1 MSRDLA
7 LKSASDLVR
16 LYRRGDASPVEAI
29 EAVLA
34 QVSRHNE
41 RLNAVCWLDDES
53 ALASARESEARWRA
67 GKPLGLVD
75 GVPATVKD
83 LLMSKGWPTLRGSR
97 TVRRDQPWQEDA
109 PSVARLRAHGAVLVG
124 KTTTPEWGWKGV
136 TDSELTGVT
145 RNPWNPETTPGG
157 SSGGAA
163 VAAAAGMGALHL
175 GTDGGGSIRIPAGF
189 TGIYGLKASF
199 GRVPAF
205 PASPFGTLSHVGP
218 MTRTVEDAALMLSVI
233 AEPDARDWYS
243 LPYERR
249 DWRLGLERG
258 LKGLRIAYSP
268 TLGGRKVDPEVALLV
283 AAAARALG
291 ELGAE
296 VEQAEPDFGGAD
308 DVFRV
313 HWYSGAANLVE
324 TLTAEQRKLLDPGL
338 AEIAEEGRRITLID
352 YFKAVK
358 LREVFGQR
366 VAKFHETYDLLL
378 TPTLPMTAFAA
389 GHEVPPKS
397 GMGRWPEWTPFSY
410 PFNLTRQPAATIPCG
425 RARSGLPVGLQI
437 VGALYDEA
445 TVLRASRAYE
455 AIRPIELPT
464 LT

>member
-7 LKSASDLVR
+7 LMSASELVR
-16 LYRRGDASPVEAI
+16 HYRRGTASPVEATQ
-29 EAVLA
+29 AALA
-34 QVSRHNE
+34 EISRHNE
-41 RLNAVCWLDDES
+41 RVNAVCWLDDDS
-53 ALASARESEARWRA
+53 ALTAARESEVRWRA
-67 GKPLGLVD
+67 GKPIGLID

-83 LLMSKGWPTLRGSR
+83 LLLSKGWPTLRGSR

-109 PSVARLRAHGAVLVG
+109 PSVARLRAHGAVLIG

-136 TDSELTGVT
+136 TDCGLTGVT
-145 RNPWNPETTPGG
+145 RNPWNTEMTPGG

-163 VAAAAGMGALHL
+163 VAAALGMGALHL

-189 TGIYGLKASF
+189 TGIYGIKASF
-199 GRVPAF
+199 GRVPAY

-233 AEPDARDWYS
+233 AEPDGRDWYS
-243 LPYERR
+243 LPYQPC
-249 DWRLGLERG
+249 DWRTGLGGG

-268 TLGGRKVDPEVALLV
+268 SLGGHKVDTEVAILV
-283 AAAARALG
+283 AAAAREMA

-296 VEQAEPDFGGAD
+296 VEQAEPDFSGAE
-308 DVFRV
+308 DVFRI
-313 HWYSGAANLVE
+313 HWYAGAANLIE
-324 TLTAEQRKLLDPGL
+324 GIPDESRQLIDPGL
-338 AEIAEEGRRITLID
+338 AEIAEEGRRIGLID

-366 VAKFHETYDLLL
+366 AAKFHETYDLLL

-389 GHEVPPKS
+389 GHEVPPGS
-397 GMGRWPEWTPFSY
+397 GMSRWPDWTPFSY

-425 RARSGLPVGLQI
+425 LTRSGLPVGLQI

-455 AIRPIELPT
+455 TIRPVPLPK
-464 LT
+464 LK